1 MTFLY
6 SPSTDGMYPLNM
18 KDDYV
23 SAGSWPQDGVE
34 ISQEIYEEFNANP
47 PEGKRRALVGE
58 KMKWV
63 DIPPKPAKQ
72 INEES
77 LATKN
82 MLLFEAGQ
90 RISIWQTKL
99 LMGRKL
105 SDEEEAKLNSWLD
118 YIDVLS
124 GINIDSGKEID
135 WPAKPE

>member
-1 MTFLY
+1 MNFVY
-6 SPSTDGMYPLNM
+6 SPSTDGMYPLSM

-23 SAGSWPQDGVE
+23 SAGSWPNDGVE
-34 ISQEIYEEFNANP
+34 ISQETYEEFNANP
-47 PEGKRRALVGE
+47 PEGKRRALVGK

-63 DIPPKPAKQ
+63 DLPPKPAEQ

-82 MLLFEAGQ
+82 MLLLEAGQ

-118 YIDVLS
+118 YIDALS
-124 GINIDSGKEID
+124 SIDTESGQEPS
-135 WPAKPE
+135 WPLTP